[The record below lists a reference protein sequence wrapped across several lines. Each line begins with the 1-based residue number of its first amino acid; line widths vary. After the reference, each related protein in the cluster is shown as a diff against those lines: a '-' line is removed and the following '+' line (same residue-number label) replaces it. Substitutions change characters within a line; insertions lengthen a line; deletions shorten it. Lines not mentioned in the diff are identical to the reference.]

1 MGNQVRVGI
10 SVDASDLKKFQ
21 SLVTSKQFRAV
32 AYGGMKYAAQSTPAS
47 VAQNI
52 SRHYGISSGRVKQDV
67 RGPFIK
73 TIGDEIEAELFFARR
88 PATGMQFK
96 PRASGLNGI
105 RFRFYKSSDTTVR
118 GAFFRDVRNGRFAF
132 KADKSKRE
140 QARDGRNKPRYALKM
155 IHGPSTGSMF
165 LGNSTFG
172 EEIKTAVNTRINE
185 QFNKGVERK
194 YKSILRGYG
203 FK

>member
-1 MGNQVRVGI
+1 MGNQVRVGF

-21 SLVTSKQFRAV
+21 SLVTSKQFQAV

-67 RGPFIK
+67 RGPFVK
-73 TIGDEIEAELFFARR
+73 SIGNEIEAELFFARR

-96 PRASGLNGI
+96 PRASGVRGVS
-105 RFRFYKSSDTTVR
+105 FRFYKSSDTTVR

-132 KADKSKRE
+132 KADKTKRE

-155 IHGPSTGSMF
+155 IHGPSTGSMY

-172 EEIKTAVNTRINE
+172 DEIRTAVNTRINE

>member
-1 MGNQVRVGI
+1 MGNSVRVGFSI
-10 SVDASDLKKFQ
+10 DTSDLKKFKD
-21 SLVTSKQFRAV
+21 LLNSKQFQAV
-32 AYGGMKYAAQSTPAS
+32 AYGGMKYAAQSTPTS
-47 VAQNI
+47 VGQNI
-52 SRHYGISSGRVKQDV
+52 SRYYGIKSGRVKQDV

-73 TIGDEIEAELFFARR
+73 SIGNEIEAELFFARR

-96 PRASGLNGI
+96 PRASGLRGVS
-105 RFRFYKSSDTTVR
+105 FRFYKSSDTTVR
-118 GAFFRDVRNGRFAF
+118 GAFFRDVKNGRFAF

-140 QARDGRNKPRYALKM
+140 RSKDGRSKPRYALKM
-155 IHGPSTGSMF
+155 IYGPSTGSMY

-172 EEIKTAVNTRINE
+172 DEIRTAVNTRIEE
-185 QFNKGVERK
+185 QFKKGVERK